1 MAVPAHIEGL
11 FSLEGKVALVTGAS
25 SGIGL
30 HFARL
35 FAAAGARVALAA
47 RRMDKLE
54 EAVTEIRDAGGRAMA
69 VFMDVTDKDGIAPA
83 FESAE
88 GELGGSVEIL
98 VNNSGAIYIAGFLE
112 QEEAKARHIFET
124 NLQGAFLVAQEA
136 ARRMAKAG
144 RGSVINVASTSGLRA
159 AGLLASY
166 GASKAALIHLTRI
179 MALELAPKGIRVNAL
194 CPGNI
199 ETEMHDTFRDKGMDD
214 RVLKRIPQRRFGQ
227 PSDLDGAILLLASDA
242 GRYMTGAVVTVDG
255 GQSLSWM

>member
-1 MAVPAHIEGL
+1 MAMAANIEGL

-47 RRMDKLE
+47 RRMDKLDAAVRE
-54 EAVTEIRDAGGRAMA
+54 IEAGGGRAMA
-69 VFMDVTDKDGIAPA
+69 VFMDVTDKDSIAPA
-83 FESAE
+83 FQAAES
-88 GELGGSVEIL
+88 ELGGVVEIL
-98 VNNSGAIYIAGFLE
+98 VNNSGAIYITGFLE
-112 QEEAKARHIFET
+112 QEEAKMRHIFET

-136 ARRMAKAG
+136 ARRMSVAK
-144 RGSVINVASTSGLRA
+144 RGAIINIASTSGLRA
-159 AGLLASY
+159 SGLLASY
-166 GASKAALIHLTRI
+166 GASKAGLIHLTRI
-179 MALELAPKGIRVNAL
+179 MALELASKGIRVNAL

-199 ETEMHDTFRDKGMDD
+199 ETEMHDTFHATGLDE

-227 PSDLDGAILLLASDA
+227 PSDLDGAILLLASEA